1 MTILAEAPAA
11 IMQMAAEFAHTDFFK
26 EGLCGIHL
34 QSIAN
39 GMRIAATNG
48 HFAFRCIVPFSD
60 HCYIAQEQLLVPA
73 AAFKKKVAYS
83 KKVSILDGEARF
95 CGGKKD
101 TMTLL
106 EARPLA
112 PSCPTEKWTFPSHF
126 DTLWPALET
135 LDNEPGGFIAFNPEY
150 MRTICDVVAKCPDA
164 GRLQLYTSNNTTSP
178 MVLTAT
184 ACETA
189 LDELLLEFL
198 LLPLAV
204 RRD

>member
-11 IMQMAAEFAHTDFFK
+11 IMQMAAQFAHTDTFK

-34 QSIAN
+34 QSTAN

-60 HCYIAQEQLLVPA
+60 HCFMGQEQLLVPA
-73 AAFKKKVAYS
+73 LTFKKKVTYA
-83 KKVSILDGEARF
+83 KKVSILDGEAKF

-101 TMTLL
+101 IMTML
-106 EARPLA
+106 EARPITPL
-112 PSCPTEKWTFPSHF
+112 CPVEKWIFPSHF
-126 DTLWPALET
+126 DTLWPVLED
-135 LDNEPGGFIAFNPEY
+135 LDNAPGGFIAFNPEY
-150 MRTICDVVAKCPDA
+150 MRTVCDVVAKCPNA
-164 GRLQLYTSNNTTSP
+164 GRLQLYTSNNTTAP
-178 MVLTAT
+178 MALTAD
-184 ACETA
+184 A
-189 LDELLLEFL
+189 DGLLLEFL